1 MGVLPERIDVTGL
14 VLRRWTVADAAAQQ
28 QAVAENIEHLR
39 PWMPWMAEEPQPLES
54 RRELIARWD
63 REWAEGGDSV
73 LGVFLDGAVAGSC
86 GLHRRAGPETLEI
99 GYWIHRS
106 FLRRGL
112 ATRVAT
118 MLTEAA
124 LSVPGIEAVEIHHDK
139 ANEISARVPRR
150 LGYRLVEERP
160 VAPRAPAEIGV
171 KCVWRIE
178 RRDLTRGLADHDRG
192 YRLERTR

>member
-28 QAVAENIEHLR
+28 RAVAENIEHLR
-39 PWMPWMAEEPQPLES
+39 PWMPWMAEEPQPLKR

-118 MLTEAA
+118 MLTGAA

-150 LGYRLVEERP
+150 LGYRLVEERR

-178 RRDLTRGLADHDRG
+178 CRGLADHDRG
-192 YRLERTR
+192 YRPERTR

>member
-1 MGVLPERIDVTGL
+1 MGILPERIDVTGL

-28 QAVAENIEHLR
+28 QAVAENLEHLR
-39 PWMPWMAEEPQPLES
+39 PWMPWMAEEPHSLES

-73 LGVFLDGAVAGSC
+73 LGVFLNGAVAGSC

-99 GYWIHRS
+99 GYWIHHS

-118 MLTEAA
+118 MLTEAG

-150 LGYRLVEERP
+150 LGYRLVEERR

-178 RRDLTRGLADHDRG
+178 RRNPGGA
-192 YRLERTR
+192 RLERTR